1 MPGDNSEE
9 KGRENPAPS
18 VPEIPNQTS
27 VPEAPGGEA
36 LLAEAHSGIG
46 LQNEKA
52 IKSAFPTALT
62 SSNLQEAS
70 AAESVAF
77 LSALGFEPRKLSEVL
92 LEGLRAENALKEANA
107 AYISAC
113 AEEKRRQAERL
124 QIENRRLELLE
135 ALEHRR
141 QGTYLLVS
149 RVSLLSLPLVALAHL
164 VGWVDFSSN
173 SVVTYAVLAFLVIPE
188 KSFHFLTQLLSLLG
202 GLLSGRGR

>member
-18 VPEIPNQTS
+18 VPEIPNQNS
-27 VPEAPGGEA
+27 APEAPGGEA

-46 LQNEKA
+46 PQNEKA

-77 LSALGFEPRKLSEVL
+77 LSALGFEPQKLSEVL

-124 QIENRRLELLE
+124 QIENRRLERLE

-173 SVVTYAVLAFLVIPE
+173 SVFAGVVLVFLAIPE
-188 KSFHFLTQLLSLLG
+188 KSLTQLLSLLG

>member
-52 IKSAFPTALT
+52 IKSASPTALT

-70 AAESVAF
+70 AAEIVAF
-77 LSALGFEPRKLSEVL
+77 LSALGYEPQKLSEVL

-135 ALEHRR
+135 ALERQR

-149 RVSLLSLPLVALAHL
+149 RVSLFSLLLAALTHV
-164 VGWVDFSSN
+164 VGWVELN
-173 SVVTYAVLAFLVIPE
+173 SGFLVLAFLAIPE
-188 KSFHFLTQLLSLLG
+188 KSVNFLTQLLSLLG
-202 GLLSGRGR
+202 GLLLGRGR